1 VRQGD
6 NFLLSYPTSATSV
19 SVYNVAGQRM
29 GEYKLDAKG
38 KYTLPV
44 TDLAKGIYIL
54 KFNGTNSAV
63 KIIR

>member
-1 VRQGD
+1 
-6 NFLLSYPTSATSV
+6 
-19 SVYNVAGQRM
+19 M